1 MFEARVL
8 SSGRG
13 SLKSPRGAR
22 MNNRLQGHKAIRNG
36 LSEDGDQDREDLL
49 TTDRSIYSLE
59 TIANMP

>member
-1 MFEARVL
+1 
-8 SSGRG
+8 
-13 SLKSPRGAR
+13 
-22 MNNRLQGHKAIRNG
+22 MNNRLQGHKAIRNR